1 MNEQAT
7 EAPAELVF
15 EYALDAPPGQ
25 VWRAISIPEFR
36 EQWLPA
42 GDLAQAEPV
51 SSVREEEIRY
61 RLRDV
66 EPPHLQSVVTFQ
78 VRPDQAGGTVL
89 RIIHALA
96 DARLPARPA
105 ANDSGPY
112 MLAA

>member
-7 EAPAELVF
+7 EAPAELVY

-25 VWRAISIPEFR
+25 VWRAISIPELR

-51 SSVREEEIRY
+51 SSVRDEEIRY

-78 VRPDQAGGTVL
+78 VRPGQAGGSVL

-96 DARLPARPA
+96 DARLSAPA